1 MARKGEQSETR
12 TISMYPSDWNKVERF
27 ADAEG
32 YSVSLAIRKIIDDWE
47 LWRDQRTVNP
57 DRYEVQS

>member
-1 MARKGEQSETR
+1 MKQKGWSETR
-12 TISMYPSDWNKVERF
+12 TISMYPEDWAIVEQF

-32 YSVSLAIRKIIDDWE
+32 YNVSLAIRKIIDQWD